1 MGKPEHPTWEPGKQS
16 PSVEKQYMEGVT
28 KLSIW
33 PAVEDARELYLEGQM
48 GILGYPEQET

>member
-1 MGKPEHPTWEPGKQS
+1 MGKLGASHMRARKQS

-48 GILGYPEQET
+48 GILGCPEQET